1 MTNNNVSC
9 FESKTSTYLTNLQNK
24 KLQCKHKQM
33 NKNRARDRET
43 PNRTDLRGKAVEG
56 GVGGSKRSTKG
67 PVCMHI
73 A

>member
-33 NKNRARDRET
+33 NKNRDRET
-43 PNRTDLRGKAVEG
+43 PNRADLRGKAVEG
-56 GVGGSKRSTKG
+56 GVGGSKRATKRL
-67 PVCMHI
+67 VCMHI